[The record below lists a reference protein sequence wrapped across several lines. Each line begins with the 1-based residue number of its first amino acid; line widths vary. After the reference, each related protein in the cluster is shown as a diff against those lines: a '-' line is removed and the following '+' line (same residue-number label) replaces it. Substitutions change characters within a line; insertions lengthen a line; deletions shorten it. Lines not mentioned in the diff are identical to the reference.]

1 METRG
6 AVLQLPRSGGG
17 VPGFQQ
23 ERSHPPKRQP
33 RGLRPG
39 AHPVPDGAGDEA
51 PGWQCGRWGS
61 GGGLH
66 RAVTKR
72 FPLILHRR
80 PHGTVHLTWGVGL
93 PMLVFP

>member
-6 AVLQLPRSGGG
+6 AVLQLPCSGGG

-23 ERSHPPKRQP
+23 ERGHHRKGS
-33 RGLRPG
+33 LG
-39 AHPVPDGAGDEA
+39 ASGREPTRCPTAQRDEA
-51 PGWQCGRWGS
+51 PGWQCGRRGS
-61 GGGLH
+61 GGGPH
-66 RAVTKR
+66 CAVTQR
-72 FPLILHRR
+72 FPLTLHRR